1 MRCPVYPAGKNV
13 STSVG
18 RPGPTAGRHARGG
31 SGHAGGWE
39 ARALAHDW
47 RAGGPADSFG
57 DADEHDATVGG
68 RKGGGTG
75 AERDAEPVARA
86 WADLLSTDAAAGGG
100 GGGRGTPAHMVGRG
114 VAASG
119 ITGGDESE
127 DLAAI
132 AAEDDG
138 GGGGG
143 RLALT
148 RPCEADTAGES
159 AS

>member
-18 RPGPTAGRHARGG
+18 RPGPAAGRDARGG

-39 ARALAHDW
+39 ARALAHGW
-47 RAGGPADSFG
+47 RAGGPVDGFG
-57 DADEHDATVGG
+57 DADTNDATAGG
-68 RKGGGTG
+68 RGGGGTG
-75 AERDAEPVARA
+75 AERGAKPVAGA
-86 WADLLSTDAAAGGG
+86 WAGRRSTNAAAGG
-100 GGGRGTPAHMVGRG
+100 GGGRGTPARGVGRE

-132 AAEDDG
+132 AAEGDG

-143 RLALT
+143 GLGLA
-148 RPCEADTAGES
+148 RPCEDDSAGGGTN
-159 AS
+159 